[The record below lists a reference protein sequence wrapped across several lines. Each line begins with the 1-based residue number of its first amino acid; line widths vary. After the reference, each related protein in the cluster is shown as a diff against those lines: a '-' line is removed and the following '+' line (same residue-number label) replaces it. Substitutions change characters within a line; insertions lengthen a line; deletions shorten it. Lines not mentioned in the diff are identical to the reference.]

1 MIGGRLREEP
11 LRRRP
16 ITQPTPCRAS
26 SSSYNK
32 LTVQRTDQLL
42 ALVADRNP
50 STSPP
55 VEPFPRPAS
64 PQRIGLTGRPAETVN
79 SPRPSTPTPPQQGD
93 AVSSESSG
101 EAMGEDGRRLLTAT
115 GRCRSG
121 DEEAA
126 DSEKSR
132 DGAYPAPNGPRR
144 RRRRSLLLSAIP
156 ARTEDWLRSLT
167 WPRRI
172 ALLVVILLSC
182 RFLSRAPALLT
193 SIRDGGRHPIPQL
206 IARAEAEHT
215 RRLASEPVTLH
226 QAYERYLDRH
236 GRPPPKG
243 YDAWYY
249 YARRNQDLRQT
260 ADTSFLPVDFFVN
273 QLDEPRVLL
282 PYGERTD
289 LERQGRRSSR
299 ELSGVNAP
307 HVRES

>member
-1 MIGGRLREEP
+1 
-11 LRRRP
+11 
-16 ITQPTPCRAS
+16 
-26 SSSYNK
+26 
-32 LTVQRTDQLL
+32 
-42 ALVADRNP
+42 
-50 STSPP
+50 
-55 VEPFPRPAS
+55 
-64 PQRIGLTGRPAETVN
+64 
-79 SPRPSTPTPPQQGD
+79 
-93 AVSSESSG
+93 
-101 EAMGEDGRRLLTAT
+101 MGEDGRRLLTAT
-115 GRCRSG
+115 GRCRPG

-249 YARRNQDLRQT
+249 YARRKRACRLGG
-260 ADTSFLPVDFFVN
+260 F
-273 QLDEPRVLL
+273 DELYQSLAVWWGAEPAAIR
-282 PYGERTD
+282 ERTNRLGD
-289 LERQGRRSSR
+289 PRSHALGRVTIRKGEIVSWEDMQKQGIGPECARRHAAR
-299 ELSGVNAP
+299 AGQRKCPLA
-307 HVRES
+307 RW